1 MMAMKGFRSVA
12 PNGRVPRHRIK
23 NCKLVDDEL
32 PYLEI
37 PEDAER
43 CDDCY
48 AGNFVL
54 YAIEWARRQGRNCR
68 QLR

>member
-1 MMAMKGFRSVA
+1 MTLKGFRSVA
-12 PNGRVPRHRIK
+12 RDGRVLRHRIK
-23 NCKLVDDEL
+23 NCKSVEDEL

-54 YAIEWARRQGRNCR
+54 YAIEWARRQGRN
-68 QLR
+68 LRRLG